1 MEIGL
6 ISIILPV
13 YNAEKYLR
21 ETIQSVMNQTYSKFE
36 IIAVNDGSQ
45 DSSLEIL
52 KQFSDERIRIV
63 DKENTGVSDSRN
75 IAIDMSNGEF
85 VCFLDADDYFSPHY
99 LQRMYETAMENHADM
114 VVCNYMPFR
123 GVPVFAERKTEAIS
137 IKKIGALVQ
146 AGVLTSTW
154 TKLVKTSILREYEIR
169 FDQSMT
175 FGEDLFFCWKAY
187 LASESVW
194 MLDEKL
200 YGYRMTGSG
209 ATSKYHSELYEKYKA
224 AFTDLKNFGK
234 TINKNNEREMDMFF
248 TTRIPSFLL
257 MTVRGE
263 GTLRQKQK
271 RLLQILNDNTI
282 RSVFEEWDLFTNEI
296 DPAQIDFYSKC
307 KNRKTHL
314 LLLDGYKR
322 NIVMWMKNKVKG
334 LL

>member
-13 YNAEKYLR
+13 YNAEKHLR
-21 ETIQSVMNQTYSKFE
+21 ETIESVMNQTYSKFE

-75 IAIDMSNGEF
+75 IAIDLSNGEF
-85 VCFLDADDYFSPHY
+85 VCFLDADDYFSPYY
-99 LQRMYETAMENHADM
+99 LQRMHETALANHADM

-123 GVPVFAERKTEAIS
+123 GVPIFEERKTEAVP
-137 IKKIGALVQ
+137 IKKIDTLVQ

-154 TKLVKTSILREYEIR
+154 TKLVKTSILRKYGIR
-169 FDQSMT
+169 FDRSMT

-209 ATSKYHSELYEKYKA
+209 ATSKFHPALYEKYKD
-224 AFTDLKNFGK
+224 AFTDLKTFGK
-234 TINKNNEREMDMFF
+234 ETNKNNEHEMDVFF

-263 GTLRQKQK
+263 GTLLQKRK

-282 RSVFEEWDLFTNEI
+282 QSVFEEWDLFISEI
-296 DPAQIDFYSKC
+296 DPTQIEFYSKC
-307 KNRKTHL
+307 KNGKVHL

-322 NIVMWMKNKVKG
+322 NIVMWLKNKVKG